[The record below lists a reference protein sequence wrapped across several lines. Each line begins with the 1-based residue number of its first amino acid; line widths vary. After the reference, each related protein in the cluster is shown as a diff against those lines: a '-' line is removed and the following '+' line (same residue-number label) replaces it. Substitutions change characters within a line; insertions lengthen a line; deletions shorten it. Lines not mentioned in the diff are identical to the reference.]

1 MNYKQ
6 IHFALVILQIFYFG
20 KICGE
25 VYNPYKILG
34 LNRHATNQEIRRAY
48 KQLAK
53 EWHPDKNDHPEAES
67 NFIQIKKAFELL
79 SDSERRH
86 IYDQHGI
93 TDEDSYLYK
102 QRHDYSHYKRF
113 SSDLLEELF
122 GKQFYFD
129 YDVSFYHKL
138 TITTQYY
145 EQTIISKSK
154 FAPYIIIFYSD
165 WCFRCNR
172 LVGTFKKLTEIFE
185 PLGIEF
191 ATVNVALEQ
200 QLLRRTGATDVPSLV
215 LVLNGHCFV
224 YRGSS
229 YMPHN
234 IIEFIRKKM
243 PYNLTPKV
251 QDDTIVGFLSG
262 WIDNRI
268 RGLVI
273 EPRNQTRLRYLIAAY
288 AFQQRVAFGFVNA
301 NSNYC
306 KQILQRYQV
315 HPHLDT
321 LLLFNEDS
329 ERPIASISMSNIPTE
344 TLNNII
350 LSNQYLTLPRLSS
363 QDILEGLCPAEW
375 NRPRKRLC
383 IILVTENSK
392 EHNFAREALRNI
404 ARRSEFKAERVRF
417 AYIFKE
423 KQIDFIN
430 ALSRGS
436 SDDKLLRIV
445 ILWRRDTSRVKYE
458 WINDITL
465 NKRFA
470 DNQSLD
476 RVINQTKYQ
485 IDSTIQ
491 RLLKTSEALTYEA
504 FIKNLLDEHA
514 QDFINRWVSKIFYVF
529 DYIMDNIEKEH
540 ILATI
545 SLLGTIVLMF
555 AVGYAM
561 VYLVKAEEES
571 LKAKGKLSSNVSL
584 KQSRYIPELKLHE
597 LRAEKYNGM
606 VRLLKP
612 GCRTIVLITDLRTR
626 PKLIPPFH
634 KAVWPYRRT
643 KTLIFGHMLIEKG
656 FSWYSELLRLSLCES
671 KNLQINPRNCVGTVL
686 ALNGHRKYFCMYH
699 AKHPE
704 SDRGAK
710 GMESMAR
717 QLIEKQD
724 DPETKIFFANGRTD
738 ESDDSE
744 PRILLEENLLEGLSN
759 WLDRLF
765 EGTTHRYY
773 INYWPEFFTK

>member
-306 KQILQRYQV
+306 
-315 HPHLDT
+315 
-321 LLLFNEDS
+321 
-329 ERPIASISMSNIPTE
+329 
-344 TLNNII
+344 
-350 LSNQYLTLPRLSS
+350 
-363 QDILEGLCPAEW
+363 LCPAEW

-404 ARRSEFKAERVRF
+404 ARRSEFKAER
-417 AYIFKE
+417 E

-504 FIKNLLDEHA
+504 FIK
-514 QDFINRWVSKIFYVF
+514 
-529 DYIMDNIEKEH
+529 MDNEFMH
-540 ILATI
+540 SSGT
-545 SLLGTIVLMF
+545 SRTIVLMF

>member
-1 MNYKQ
+1 MMKCLRQ
-6 IHFALVILQIFYFG
+6 EIEGLFYLL
-20 KICGE
+20 E
-25 VYNPYKILG
+25 LAV
-34 LNRHATNQEIRRAY
+34 ATNV
-48 KQLAK
+48 
-53 EWHPDKNDHPEAES
+53 PN
-67 NFIQIKKAFELL
+67 
-79 SDSERRH
+79 
-86 IYDQHGI
+86 
-93 TDEDSYLYK
+93 
-102 QRHDYSHYKRF
+102 
-113 SSDLLEELF
+113 
-122 GKQFYFD
+122 
-129 YDVSFYHKL
+129 SF
-138 TITTQYY
+138 T
-145 EQTIISKSK
+145 
-154 FAPYIIIFYSD
+154 
-165 WCFRCNR
+165 
-172 LVGTFKKLTEIFE
+172 
-185 PLGIEF
+185 GIEF

-200 QLLRRTGATDVPSLV
+200 QLLRRTGATDVPSLI

-268 RGLVI
+268 RGLVV

-301 NSNYC
+301 HSNYC

-404 ARRSEFKAERVRF
+404 ARRSEYKTER
-417 AYIFKE
+417 E

-430 ALSRGS
+430 SLSRGS

-476 RVINQTKYQ
+476 HVINQTKSQ

-504 FIKNLLDEHA
+504 FIKLKHAIVVAANSNYISCWFNTIAFAIFEYNLLASLLFRMRTISLFVVLARANLLDEHA
-514 QDFINRWVSKIFYVF
+514 QDFINKWISKIFYIF
-529 DYIMDNIEKEH
+529 DYIIDNIEEEH

-545 SLLGTIVLMF
+545 SLLGTIVFMF

-612 GCRTIVLITDLRTR
+612 GCRTIVLITDLKTR

-710 GMESMAR
+710 GIESMTR
-717 QLIEKQD
+717 QLIERQD
-724 DPETKIFFANGRTD
+724 DSETKIFFANGGMD

>member
-1 MNYKQ
+1 MQ
-6 IHFALVILQIFYFG
+6 IHVTFVILQILCIG
-20 KICGE
+20 RVLGE
-25 VYNPYKILG
+25 IYNPYKILG
-34 LNRHATNQEIRRAY
+34 LNKHATSQEIRRAY

-53 EWHPDKNDHPEAES
+53 EHPDKNDHPQAES
-67 NFIQIKKAFELL
+67 NFIQIKQAFELL
-79 SDSERRH
+79 SDNERRH

-93 TDEDSYLYK
+93 VDEDSYLYK

-113 SSDLLEELF
+113 SSDPLEELF

-129 YDVSFYHKL
+129 YDVGFYHKL
-138 TITTQYY
+138 SITTQYY
-145 EQTIISKSK
+145 EQTITSKSK
-154 FAPYIIIFYSD
+154 FAPYIIIFYND
-165 WCFRCNR
+165 WCFRCTR
-172 LVGTFKKLTEIFE
+172 LVGAFKKLTETLD
-185 PLGIEF
+185 PL
-191 ATVNVALEQ
+191 VNVALEQ
-200 QLLRRTGATDVPSLV
+200 QLFRKTGATDIPSLV
-215 LVLNGHCFV
+215 LVLNGNCFV

-229 YMPHN
+229 YMLHKV
-234 IIEFIRKKM
+234 IQFIRKKM
-243 PYNLTPKV
+243 PFSITPKI
-251 QDDTIVGFLSG
+251 QDDTILGFLSG
-262 WIDNRI
+262 WVDNRI
-268 RGLVI
+268 RGLVV

-288 AFQQRVAFGFVNA
+288 AFQHRVAFGFVNA

-329 ERPIASISMSNIPTE
+329 ERPVASVSMTNIPTE

-383 IILVTENSK
+383 IILVTENLK
-392 EHNFAREALRNI
+392 EHNFAREAVRSI
-404 ARRSEFKAERVRF
+404 ARRSEYKTERVRF

-423 KQIDFIN
+423 KQTDFVN

-458 WINDITL
+458 WINDIIL
-465 NKRFA
+465 DKKIA

-476 RVINQTKYQ
+476 HVINQTKYQ
-485 IDSTIQ
+485 IDNIIQ
-491 RLLKTSEALTYEA
+491 KLLKTSEALAYEA

-514 QDFINRWVSKIFYVF
+514 QDFINKWISKLFYLC
-529 DYIMDNIEKEH
+529 DYILDNIEEEH
-540 ILATI
+540 VLATI
-545 SLLGTIVLMF
+545 SLLGTIVFMF

-561 VYLVKAEEES
+561 VYLVKTEEES

-606 VRLLKP
+606 P
-612 GCRTIVLITDLRTR
+612 GCRTIILITDLKTR

-634 KAVWPYRRT
+634 KAVWPYRKT
-643 KTLIFGHMLIEKG
+643 KTLIFGHVLIEKG

-704 SDRGAK
+704 SDRG
-710 GMESMAR
+710 
-717 QLIEKQD
+717 
-724 DPETKIFFANGRTD
+724 TKYLPIVEIYSWNTSCAIQRNSVLNKT
-738 ESDDSE
+738 
-744 PRILLEENLLEGLSN
+744 
-759 WLDRLF
+759 
-765 EGTTHRYY
+765 
-773 INYWPEFFTK
+773 